1 MTIHQLRALR
11 DHVEGQVTDGTVEP
25 TLGRGVYAYA
35 VSLLR
40 LAEDGDRDPTLA
52 LREAR
57 SAAGFLASIAILP
70 PARTRTWSPS

>member
-1 MTIHQLRALR
+1 MSIPQLRDLR
-11 DHVEGQVTDGTVEP
+11 DRVEDQVMDGAVEP
-25 TLGRGVYAYA
+25 TIGRGVYAYA
-35 VSLLR
+35 AALLR
-40 LAEDGDRDPTLA
+40 LAEDGDRDPALA